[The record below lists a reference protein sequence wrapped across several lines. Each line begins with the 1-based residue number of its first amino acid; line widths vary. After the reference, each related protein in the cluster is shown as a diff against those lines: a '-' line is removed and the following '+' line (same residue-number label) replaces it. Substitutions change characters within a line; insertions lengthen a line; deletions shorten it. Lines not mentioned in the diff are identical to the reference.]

1 VQIQAESVSEQ
12 VHRKKIELMIE
23 RSLMRAR
30 EQIAISNA
38 FNLPD
43 GDYQEEMMKDD

>member
-1 VQIQAESVSEQ
+1 MSEQ

-23 RSLMRAR
+23 QSLMRAK

-38 FNLPD
+38 FNLPG
-43 GDYQEEMMKDD
+43 GDYQEETMKDD